1 MRCQGCQHELETLFS
16 FVDPAAFIP
25 VLEPVLDPVPWN
37 PYVTFGPYVLLS
49 RMRGRG
55 AMAFSY
61 RKVHKSQT
69 HLQKITSVE
78 GK

>member
-55 AMAFSY
+55 TMAFLIVKFT
-61 RKVHKSQT
+61 KVKRT
-69 HLQKITSVE
+69 YK
-78 GK
+78 K